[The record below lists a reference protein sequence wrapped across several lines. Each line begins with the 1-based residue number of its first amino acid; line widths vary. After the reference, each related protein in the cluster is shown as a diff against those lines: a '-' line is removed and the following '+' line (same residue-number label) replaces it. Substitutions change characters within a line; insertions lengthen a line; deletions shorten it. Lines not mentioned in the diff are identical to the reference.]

1 MGAANLADCILVF
14 VKLEVNH
21 GQRRMHFRQAGLK
34 LRQLLEVAASLGE
47 LSVRQS
53 LLSQRRIAI
62 GFILAVCRAR
72 RPQQHANSECHHP
85 QPI

>member
-1 MGAANLADCILVF
+1 LCAANLADRILVF
-14 VKLEVNH
+14 VQLEVNN
-21 GQRRMHFRQAGLK
+21 GQRCMHFRQTGLK

-47 LSVRQS
+47 LPVGQS

-62 GFILAVCRAR
+62 GFVLAVCRAR
-72 RPQQHANSECHHP
+72 RPQQHANSERHHP